1 MKAFLLSARLHRE
14 MLYCIRLDEMMSRIE
29 ETFLYRNQRTGDNE
43 MDNLQVS
50 VGKKDIFSV
59 QSVTQATA
67 AAAAGLLKSSSNL
80 YISSRLKVSLCQ
92 SYAYALCGL
101 DFWQGEF
108 LTSS

>member
-1 MKAFLLSARLHRE
+1 
-14 MLYCIRLDEMMSRIE
+14 
-29 ETFLYRNQRTGDNE
+29 

-67 AAAAGLLKSSSNL
+67 AAAGLLKSSSNL

-92 SYAYALCGL
+92 SHAYAPCGL